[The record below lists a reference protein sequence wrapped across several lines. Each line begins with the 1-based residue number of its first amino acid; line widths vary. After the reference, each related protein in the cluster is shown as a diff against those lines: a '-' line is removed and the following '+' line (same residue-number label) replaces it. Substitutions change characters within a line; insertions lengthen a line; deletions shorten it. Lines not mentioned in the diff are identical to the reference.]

1 MDINTDLVKSKK
13 YITPIKSSI
22 QNSSQEYRI
31 LATLRYLY
39 PGRFDNMIKSE
50 SPDLQDSGNSAGIEV
65 TVAVRQDDMK
75 ASRAFSE
82 LCQGEPEKKE
92 KYKEIIKNCGYSCD
106 LLNGEKL
113 AISSSGT
120 SDEEKLF
127 FQDSIRK
134 KVKKLPRYRT
144 KFTTVGLAILLP
156 EIPTS
161 YAEAHLSKWI
171 SDSFKGIGNSFDFIY
186 VISHRFCIYYD
197 VQTNGIE
204 KHTLTQ
210 DESNLLST
218 IGRMTAEGEL
228 SLMDK
233 EWL

>member
-13 YITPIKSSI
+13 YIAPIKSNI
-22 QNSSQEYRI
+22 QNSSQEYRV

-39 PGRFDNMIKSE
+39 PGRFDNMIKRE
-50 SPDLQDSGNSAGIEV
+50 SPDLQDLGNSAGIEV
-65 TVAVRQDDMK
+65 TVAVRRDDMK
-75 ASRAFSE
+75 ASRTFSE

-92 KYKEIIKNCGYSCD
+92 KYKKIIKDCGYSCG
-106 LLNGEKL
+106 LLKGEKVTISSTGTSNGEK
-113 AISSSGT
+113 
-120 SDEEKLF
+120 DF
-127 FQDSIRK
+127 FQDSMRK
-134 KVKKLPRYRT
+134 KAKKCPLYRMR
-144 KFTTVGLAILLP
+144 FLTVGLAILLP

-161 YAEAHLSKWI
+161 YAETHLSEWI
-171 SDSFKGIGNSFDFIY
+171 SEAIHDTVNLFDFIC

-210 DESNLLST
+210 EESNRLSM
-218 IGRMTAEGEL
+218 IGRMTAEGDL